1 MNEKAKKI
9 LFVVAGIF
17 TLAGAIFHI
26 SSIHWDYTPYLY
38 SIGTAGI
45 AVTYLTNSF
54 QDKSTRE
61 KRLQLFLV
69 VAGLLLV
76 ISSYLM
82 FHNNQE
88 WIICVLISAIL
99 QLYVAFMMP
108 KSQS

>member
-9 LFVVAGIF
+9 LFVIAGIL
-17 TLAGAIFHI
+17 TLTGAILHI
-26 SSIHWDYTPYLY
+26 SSIQWDYTPYLY
-38 SIGTAGI
+38 AVGTAGI

-54 QDKSTRE
+54 QDKSARE

-82 FHNNQE
+82 FHKNQE
-88 WIICVLISAIL
+88 WVICVLISAIL
-99 QLYVAFMMP
+99 QLYVAFMAP